1 MKTTRKHNT
10 IRRIVAAMLTLALVL
25 TGITLDNTV
34 TVDAAATTIEQFQTG
49 STITMKPGETK
60 RLLVTSES
68 GEDLSEAYNWKC
80 SNDTIVGIEVD
91 FVDTSVDLTCCMIL
105 TARKSGTVTIT
116 GKPYNYE
123 DSELSMKVNVKMS
136 GPTVKQ
142 KKCKHVWKTTK
153 KPTCQ
158 RVGIKTCKKCHLQK
172 EVKRVPHKFVK
183 KTFNVTTYEFWT
195 TERQCN
201 VCRNEFET
209 DTIFETDKV
218 SYKYGVPYS
227 EDEEYLKAY
236 AKMCE
241 EFNEHCRKEHPWSGA
256 WVEWEN
262 EYGQQTITVTDGV
275 CKYCGADQKPY
286 EAYNRTK
293 ENAKK

>member
-1 MKTTRKHNT
+1 MKTTKNLKT

-25 TGITLDNTV
+25 TGITVDNTV

-60 RLLVTSES
+60 RLLVTGES

-80 SNDTIVGIEVD
+80 SDDTIVGIEVD

-105 TARKSGTVTIT
+105 TARKTGTVTIT

-123 DSELSMKVNVKMS
+123 DPELSMTVNVKMS
-136 GPTVKQ
+136 GPTAKQ

-158 RVGIKTCKKCHLQK
+158 RVGIKTCKKCHLQR
-172 EVKRVPHKFVK
+172 EVKKVSHKFVK

-195 TERQCN
+195 TERHCTSCSK
-201 VCRNEFET
+201 V
-209 DTIFETDKV
+209 FETDKV
-218 SYKYGVPYS
+218 SYKYGVPYM

-236 AKMCE
+236 AKMLKE
-241 EFNEHCRKEHPWSGA
+241 YNEHCKKEHNGHGITA
-256 WVEWEN
+256 WFEWDN

-275 CKYCGADQKPY
+275 CKYCGANQKPY
-286 EAYNRTK
+286 EAQLRIK
-293 ENAKK
+293 ENEEK

>member
-1 MKTTRKHNT
+1 MKTTKNLKT

-25 TGITLDNTV
+25 TGITVDNTV
-34 TVDAAATTIEQFQTG
+34 TANAAATTIEQFQTG

-60 RLLVTSES
+60 RLLVTGES

-80 SNDTIVGIEVD
+80 SDDTIVGIEVD

-123 DSELSMKVNVKMS
+123 DPEISMTVNVKMS
-136 GPTVKQ
+136 GPTAKQ

-158 RVGIKTCKKCHLQK
+158 RVGIKTCKKCHLQR

-183 KTFNVTTYEFWT
+183 KTFKVYAYEFWT
-195 TERQCN
+195 TERHCGI
-201 VCRNEFET
+201 C
-209 DTIFETDKV
+209 DKKFETDKV
-218 SYKYGVPYS
+218 SYKYGVPNIADKEHEKAYTKML
-227 EDEEYLKAY
+227 EEY
-236 AKMCE
+236 E
-241 EFNEHCRKEHPWSGA
+241 EHCINEHNGYGVGVWI
-256 WVEWEN
+256 EWEN
-262 EYGQQTITVTDGV
+262 EYGQKTITVTDGV
-275 CKYCGADQKPY
+275 CKYCGVGEKPY
-286 EAYNRTK
+286 KAYLKTK
-293 ENAKK
+293 EDAKN